1 MEINWKKPTSRE
13 TDEPFGWQLLIALN
27 VPKLQHILFFFSYM
41 CYMLIVKLN
50 YLHSN
55 AIIETKRIQKPDLA
69 IRIAWIG
76 LAGTLFLFLAACN
89 GSGY

>member
-1 MEINWKKPTSRE
+1 MAITHCTLRAKNTTYIVSFSFRYYI
-13 TDEPFGWQLLIALN
+13 LIM
-27 VPKLQHILFFFSYM
+27 KLKYS
-41 CYMLIVKLN
+41 
-50 YLHSN
+50 HSN

-76 LAGTLFLFLAACN
+76 LAGTLLLFLAACN

>member
-1 MEINWKKPTSRE
+1 MK
-13 TDEPFGWQLLIALN
+13 F
-27 VPKLQHILFFFSYM
+27 
-41 CYMLIVKLN
+41 N
-50 YLHSN
+50 YSHSN

-76 LAGTLFLFLAACN
+76 LAGTLLLFLAACN

>member
-1 MEINWKKPTSRE
+1 MAITHCTLRAKTTTYIVFLPFRYYILVMKP
-13 TDEPFGWQLLIALN
+13 
-27 VPKLQHILFFFSYM
+27 
-41 CYMLIVKLN
+41 N
-50 YLHSN
+50 YSHSN

-76 LAGTLFLFLAACN
+76 LAGTLLLFLAACN

>member
-1 MEINWKKPTSRE
+1 MLTMESKYS
-13 TDEPFGWQLLIALN
+13 
-27 VPKLQHILFFFSYM
+27 
-41 CYMLIVKLN
+41 
-50 YLHSN
+50 HSN

-76 LAGTLFLFLAACN
+76 LAGTLLLFLAACN

>member
-1 MEINWKKPTSRE
+1 MLNMKINYS
-13 TDEPFGWQLLIALN
+13 
-27 VPKLQHILFFFSYM
+27 
-41 CYMLIVKLN
+41 
-50 YLHSN
+50 HSN

-76 LAGTLFLFLAACN
+76 LAGTLLLFLAACN

>member
-1 MEINWKKPTSRE
+1 MVITHCTLRAKNTTYVVSLTFRY
-13 TDEPFGWQLLIALN
+13 
-27 VPKLQHILFFFSYM
+27 YM
-41 CYMLIVKLN
+41 WMVKHN
-50 YLHSN
+50 YSHSN

-76 LAGTLFLFLAACN
+76 LAGTLLLFLAACN

>member
-1 MEINWKKPTSRE
+1 MAITRCTLCAKT
-13 TDEPFGWQLLIALN
+13 TTYIVFIPFMYYILIM
-27 VPKLQHILFFFSYM
+27 KF
-41 CYMLIVKLN
+41 N
-50 YLHSN
+50 YSHSN

-76 LAGTLFLFLAACN
+76 LAGTLLLFLAACN

>member
-13 TDEPFGWQLLIALN
+13 TDEPFGWQLLIALY
-27 VPKLQHILFFFSYM
+27 VPRLQHVLYFFSFNY
-41 CYMLIVKLN
+41 YILIMKPN
-50 YLHSN
+50 HSYSN
-55 AIIETKRIQKPDLA
+55 AIIKTKRIQKPDFA

-76 LAGTLFLFLAACN
+76 LAGTLLLFLAACN